1 MYMCTTFKLEYST
14 TVYLWHNKADQVIEM
29 MTVHGTMFSVHE
41 VRVMVINAG
50 WYVSLPDT
58 CTHLQNW
65 LSHLARTPSSVT

>member
-14 TVYLWHNKADQVIEM
+14 TVYLWHNTADQVIEM
-29 MTVHGTMFSVHE
+29 MTVHCTMFSVHE
-41 VRVMVINAG
+41 VMVINAG